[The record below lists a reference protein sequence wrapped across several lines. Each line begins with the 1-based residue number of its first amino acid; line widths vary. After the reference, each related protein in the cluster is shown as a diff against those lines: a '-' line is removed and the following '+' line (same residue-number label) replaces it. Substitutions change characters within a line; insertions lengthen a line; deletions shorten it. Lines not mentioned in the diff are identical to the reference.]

1 MKLSRLIPV
10 LFCLA
15 ACSDSTQQGDQLK
28 NMPAPELA
36 LIKRVEIADSAELV
50 SDNPI
55 KKGEALKY
63 HKAAILKFV
72 QDTLQGDVKQWLAV
86 IETIK
91 TRTLINDDLDINVR
105 LLIPRNN
112 FLNEKVPES
121 GTIIFNAQI
130 DSEDSVK
137 NALKEMKNGD
147 KVIVSGTFVRDIVN
161 NIDFDNFI
169 DLQEGFSSPAFKFNI
184 QSITK
189 RP

>member
-36 LIKRVEIADSAELV
+36 LIKRVEIADSAKV
-50 SDNPI
+50 VNDNPI
-55 KKGEALKY
+55 KKGDAVKY

-72 QDTLQGDVKQWLAV
+72 QDTLLGNVKNWLAF
-86 IETIK
+86 IDTIK
-91 TRTLINDDLDINVR
+91 TTPLVDDDYDTSVR

-112 FLNEKVPES
+112 YLDEKVPEF
-121 GTIIFNAQI
+121 GTIIFDAQI
-130 DSEDSVK
+130 DSAGAVK
-137 NALKEMKNGD
+137 NALKEMKDGD
-147 KVIVSGTFVRDIVN
+147 RVIVSGTFVRDIVN
-161 NIDFDNFI
+161 NIDFDNII
-169 DLQEGFSSPAFKFNI
+169 DLHEGFNSPTFKFNI